1 MHVARIR
8 SSHVDKQGRRRD
20 YESRYL
26 RRTYRDGGTVRHETL
41 ANLSGLPEPVTDAI
55 EAALKGSAL
64 VPAGQ
69 AVTITASVPHG
80 HVAAV
85 HAMAVKLGL
94 PALLGPAC
102 RQRVLALAL
111 IISRVVAPASKL
123 STARWWADTTLGAD
137 LGAAASTDDIY
148 AAMDWLEGRQ
158 DTIEAKLARRHL
170 GPEPNPSRMAL
181 FDLSSSWLEGRCCP
195 LAARGYSR
203 DGKKGRLQIEYGL
216 LTDPE
221 GRPAAVR
228 VFPGN
233 TGDPAAFTEIVTV
246 IRGKFKLAKMV
257 MVGDRGMITK
267 ARIEALNQ
275 DENGNKVP
283 DPYGWITALRAPAI
297 RKLMADGGPLQM
309 SLFDQQNLAEITS
322 PDYPGERLVACRNPV
337 LAADRARTRSE
348 LLAATEKLLAPIIA
362 RVAAGRL
369 TGGGEIGV
377 AVGKVISKYNT
388 GKHFVITITD
398 DSLTVARN
406 QAQIDDE
413 AALDGFYVLRTPI
426 PASQLDAPGVITAYK
441 NLKYVERDFRSIK
454 ADDLDLRPVFHRL
467 EERVKAHVLICM
479 LGCYLV
485 WHLRRAWAP
494 LTFTDEDP
502 PAATE
507 KLLAPLIA
515 RVAARRLHG
524 AGAIGVEVGMV
535 ISKYKAGKHFHV
547 EITDTTLAITRNQ
560 GQIDAEAALDGFYV
574 LRTPLPAAELD
585 APGVVTAYKNLRY
598 VERDFRHI
606 KSDDLDLRPVFH
618 RLEERVRAHVLI
630 CMLACYLTWHL
641 RRAWAPLTFT
651 DEDPPAPTDPVLPAT
666 RSAQAQ
672 AKAAYQH
679 DQYGR
684 P

>member
-41 ANLSGLPEPVTDAI
+41 ANLSGLPGGVVDAI
-55 EAALKGSAL
+55 EAALKGTAL

-69 AVTITASVPHG
+69 AVTITASLPHG

-85 HAMAVKLGL
+85 HAMAAKLGL

-102 RQRVLALAL
+102 GQRDLALAL

-123 STARWWADTTLGAD
+123 STVRWWADTTLGAD
-137 LGAAASTDDIY
+137 LGAASTDDIY
-148 AAMDWLEGRQ
+148 AAMDWLAARQ
-158 DTIEAKLARRHL
+158 DAIEKRLAARHL
-170 GPEPNPSRMAL
+170 GPEANPSRMAL
-181 FDLSSSWLEGRCCP
+181 FDLSSSWLEGTHCP

-246 IRGKFKLAKMV
+246 IRDKFKLAKMV

-275 DENGNKVP
+275 DEDGNKVP
-283 DPYGWITALRAPAI
+283 DPYEWITALRAPAI

-322 PDYPGERLVACRNPV
+322 PDYPGERLIACRNPV

-369 TGGGEIGV
+369 TGAGEIGV

-388 GKHFVITITD
+388 SKHFVITITD

-406 QAQIDDE
+406 QAQIGGE
-413 AALDGFYVLRTPI
+413 AALDGFYVLRTPL
-426 PASQLDAPGVITAYK
+426 PASQLDAAGVVTAYK

-479 LGCYLV
+479 L
-485 WHLRRAWAP
+485 
-494 LTFTDEDP
+494 
-502 PAATE
+502 
-507 KLLAPLIA
+507 
-515 RVAARRLHG
+515 
-524 AGAIGVEVGMV
+524 
-535 ISKYKAGKHFHV
+535 
-547 EITDTTLAITRNQ
+547 
-560 GQIDAEAALDGFYV
+560 
-574 LRTPLPAAELD
+574 
-585 APGVVTAYKNLRY
+585 
-598 VERDFRHI
+598 
-606 KSDDLDLRPVFH
+606 
-618 RLEERVRAHVLI
+618 
-630 CMLACYLTWHL
+630 ACYLTWHL

-651 DEDPPAPTDPVLPAT
+651 DQDPPTATDPVAPAR
-666 RSAQAQ
+666 RSAAAQ
-672 AKAAYQH
+672 AKASRQH
-679 DQYGR
+679 DEYAR
-684 P
+684 PYRSFRGLLGHLATLTRNQVRFAGAPATVPMLAEPTSTQREAFDLIGAPIPLALK